1 MKRPQ
6 KLAVMLVPTPP
17 YEICGLA
24 AAHRLG
30 IPRRFLIAFGS
41 SAITHPFLWFVFPWE
56 SWPYLPTVILGEV
69 FVVISEALFAKW
81 LGVPRPWLWS
91 LFANATSLCIGLLL

>member
-24 AAHRLG
+24 HTFDLQNGRSIKMG
-30 IPRRFLIAFGS
+30 ESKSPRTRSTGSRYSSQSWTIFGTSTSSAFGS
-41 SAITHPFLWFVFPWE
+41 SLLSPP
-56 SWPYLPTVILGEV
+56 
-69 FVVISEALFAKW
+69 
-81 LGVPRPWLWS
+81 PRLLSGKFSRFSPVGS
-91 LFANATSLCIGLLL
+91 ATDP

>member
-24 AAHRLG
+24 DLEVGNFWRYNDWEGAVAAAEKEQKP
-30 IPRRFLIAFGS
+30 I
-41 SAITHPFLWFVFPWE
+41 FV
-56 SWPYLPTVILGEV
+56 
-69 FVVISEALFAKW
+69 LF
-81 LGVPRPWLWS
+81 R
-91 LFANATSLCIGLLL
+91 